1 MKHTKMGVA
10 VQFYFSP
17 FGHKNEIIKPTGWRG
32 NKVHILFPPDP
43 LWLGRILTTIVV
55 VLT

>member
-1 MKHTKMGVA
+1 MGVA